1 MITLGQFEP
10 RVVAS
15 NECHIIRQ
23 FLSHSPTAKFAN
35 FFETLMQMLP
45 LRAHIRQNPEVEIK
59 LKST

>member
-35 FFETLMQMLP
+35 FCGTLIMLP
-45 LRAHIRQNPEVEIK
+45 LRTHIRQNPEVEIK